1 MRIVI
6 VTDTWEPEVNGVV
19 RTIRATRE
27 ELTKLGHE
35 VTLVEPSQ
43 FRHVRFPL
51 YPDVRLAYGIRPDV
65 IDAALRPPCAIHITT
80 EGPIGHAFSAYCV
93 RRGIPFTTC
102 YHTNFPE
109 YMKKYAYIPQAI
121 SFAFLRRFHRRSSR
135 ILTAT
140 PTLEVK
146 LQKRGFTTPM
156 ARWSRGVDLQLFH
169 PRPKQR
175 LDKPIALYVGRV
187 AKEKNIEAFLQTGV
201 DCHKWIVGEGPH
213 LAYLQKKYPAAKYWD
228 CLRGEALAT
237 VYAQADV
244 FAFPSR
250 TDTFG
255 MVMIEALASGVPV
268 AAYPV
273 EGPVDV
279 IPNGQ
284 GVGCL
289 RDNLDDAMREALA
302 TGSASACR
310 QLALGYTWQACTRQ
324 FLEAQLLYEGSA
336 DYSTRRGSAAR
347 LYSARLTGAKL
358 TPGKPGAMCG

>member
-27 ELTKLGHE
+27 ELTKLGHD
-35 VTLVEPSQ
+35 VTLLEPSL
-43 FRHVRFPL
+43 FSHIRCPL
-51 YPDVRLAYGIRPDV
+51 YPDIRLAFGIRSKV
-65 IDAALRPPCAIHITT
+65 IAAALHPPCAVHITT
-80 EGPIGHAFSAYCV
+80 EGPLGHAVSAFCV

-109 YMKKYAYIPQAI
+109 YLKKYALIPQAL
-121 SFAFLRRFHRRSSR
+121 SFAFLRRFHHRSNL

-140 PTLEVK
+140 PTLEAK
-146 LQKRGFTTPM
+146 LRKRGFMTPM

-169 PRPKQR
+169 PRPKRR
-175 LDKPIALYVGRV
+175 LDKPVALYVGRV
-187 AKEKNIEAFLQTGV
+187 AKEKNIEAFLESRV
-201 DCHKWIVGEGPH
+201 DCHKWVVGDGPH
-213 LAYLQKKYPAAKYWD
+213 LPCLQKKYPAARYWG
-228 CLRGEALAT
+228 CLRGEELAT

-244 FAFPSR
+244 FVFPSR

-255 MVMIEALASGVPV
+255 MVMLEALASGVPV

-284 GVGCL
+284 GVG
-289 RDNLDDAMREALA
+289 RLDDHLATAIREALA
-302 TGSASACR
+302 TGSAAACR
-310 QLALGYTWQACTRQ
+310 QLALRYTWQACTRQ
-324 FLEAQLLYEGSA
+324 FLDSLLVYDKSDRMA
-336 DYSTRRGSAAR
+336 RFTRVFRTHRSILA
-347 LYSARLTGAKL
+347 
-358 TPGKPGAMCG
+358 TPSRSNLDCD

>member
-19 RTIRATRE
+19 RTIRTTRE

-35 VTLVEPSQ
+35 VTLIEPSQ
-43 FRHVRFPL
+43 FRHVRCPF
-51 YPDVRLAYGIRPDV
+51 YPDVRLSFGVRSEAIA
-65 IDAALRPPCAIHITT
+65 AALSSPCAVHITT
-80 EGPIGHAFSAYCV
+80 EGPVGHAVSVYCV
-93 RRGIPFTTC
+93 RHGIPFTTC

-109 YMKKYAYIPQAI
+109 YMKKYARIPLAL
-121 SFAFLRRFHRRSSR
+121 SFAVLRRFHRRSNL

-140 PTLEVK
+140 PTLEAK
-146 LQKRGFTTPM
+146 LRQRGFTTPM

-187 AKEKNIEAFLQTGV
+187 AKEKNIEAFLQTGA

-213 LAYLQKKYPAAKYWD
+213 LAHLQRKYPSAKYWG
-228 CLRGEALAT
+228 CLRGQELAR
-237 VYAQADV
+237 VYAQGDV
-244 FAFPSR
+244 FVFPSR

-279 IPNGQ
+279 IPNGR
-284 GVGCL
+284 GVGHL
-289 RDNLDDAMREALA
+289 SENLDLAIRQALS
-302 TGSASACR
+302 TGSATACR
-310 QLALGYTWQACTRQ
+310 QLALQYTWQACTKQ
-324 FLEAQLLYEGSA
+324 FLDTLLVCEGEAPAPRL
-336 DYSTRRGSAAR
+336 AAR
-347 LYSARLTGAKL
+347 MPRLLRKEIDLAALSKL
-358 TPGKPGAMCG
+358 

>member
-27 ELTKLGHE
+27 ELIKLGHE
-35 VTLVEPSQ
+35 VTLVEPAQ
-43 FRHVRFPL
+43 FYHLRCPL
-51 YPDVRLAYGIRPDV
+51 YPDVRLAFGIRAKA
-65 IDAALRPPCAIHITT
+65 IAAALRPPCAVHITT
-80 EGPIGHAFSAYCV
+80 EGPIGYAFSSFCV
-93 RRGIPFTTC
+93 RHGIPFSTC

-109 YMKKYAYIPQAI
+109 YMKKYAHVPQTL
-121 SFAFLRRFHRRSSR
+121 SFAVLRRFHRRSSL

-140 PTLEVK
+140 PTLEAK

-156 ARWSRGVDLQLFH
+156 ARWSRGVDLELFH

-187 AKEKNIEAFLQTGV
+187 AKEKTIEAFLESGV
-201 DCHKWIVGEGPH
+201 DCHKWVVGEGPH
-213 LAYLQKKYPAAKYWD
+213 LAYLQRKYPAAKYWG
-228 CLRGEALAT
+228 CRCGEELAT

-244 FAFPSR
+244 FVFPSR

-289 RDNLDDAMREALA
+289 RDNLDEAIREALS
-302 TGSASACR
+302 TGSAPACR
-310 QLALGYTWQACTRQ
+310 RLALRYNWRTCTQQ
-324 FLEAQLLYEGSA
+324 FLDGLLVSEGSA
-336 DYSTRRGSAAR
+336 ATLRVIPKWISVSDAS
-347 LYSARLTGAKL
+347 
-358 TPGKPGAMCG
+358 